1 MKECAPMRKKQF
13 IRNVF
18 IMSSSMLVVR
28 IMGMVSNIYISAA
41 AGSSSMGIYHMVFAV
56 FTFGITF
63 AASGTGF
70 AVTRLV
76 AEDVFSEKQVLK
88 KCLAISFVMS
98 FAGFSFF
105 FFAPEKL
112 WQKFIHAGNISLAF
126 KILAFALPCMG
137 TSTVL
142 RGYFI
147 AKRHGVT
154 LTVSSIF
161 EEALCIISTL
171 LLIKS
176 SSMPSYMCLVWGCT
190 VSNFGAF
197 VMDSILC
204 SVWLGKSVSKTRPAP
219 YREIFSI
226 CVPIA
231 LGSYLRTGLVAIE
244 NLMIPMQFQKY
255 GTLNPVGEYG
265 IIKAMAMP
273 ILMFPMVFIQAFSS
287 MLVPE
292 MSEMNAKNAKNG
304 IRHVAGLALS
314 TTTMFAFFIS
324 LMLFKHHRLI
334 TTSFFKENGVGYY
347 LCMLSFLAVP
357 MYMDSVADSI
367 LKGLGLQNASLRYNI
382 IDSLLRIASIFF
394 LMPKFGPVFYICML
408 YISEIF
414 NLSLSLGKASKVTGL
429 KVDFYSL
436 LIKPFLCTLGAY
448 FFDPPLLCLGVY
460 MLLYALKIPPR
471 LAGRVASATNTKR
484 CRKFSI

>member
-1 MKECAPMRKKQF
+1 MRKKRF

-18 IMSSSMLVVR
+18 IMSSSMLIVR

-41 AGSSSMGIYHMVFAV
+41 AGSSSMGIYHMIFAV

-76 AEDVFSEKQVLK
+76 SEDVFSEKQILT
-88 KCLAISFVMS
+88 KCLAISLIMS

-112 WQKFIHAGNISLAF
+112 WQKFIDADNISKAF

-147 AKRHGVT
+147 ARRHAVT

-171 LLIKS
+171 FLIKNS
-176 SSMPSYMCLVWGCT
+176 TIPSYLCLVWGCT

-204 SVWLGKSVSKTRPAP
+204 AVWFGKSISKTKPVP
-219 YREIFSI
+219 YKDIFSI

-292 MSEMNAKNAKNG
+292 MSELNVKNAKNG
-304 IRHVAGLALS
+304 VRHVAGVSLS

-324 LMLFKHHRLI
+324 LMLFKYHSLI
-334 TTSFFKENGVGYY
+334 ATSFFKERSVAFY
-347 LCMLSFLAVP
+347 LCMMSFLAVP

-367 LKGLGLQNASLRYNI
+367 LKGLNLQNASLKYNI
-382 IDSLLRIASIFF
+382 IDSLLRICSIFF
-394 LMPKFGPVFYICML
+394 FMPKFGPVFYICML

-414 NLSLSLGKASKVTGL
+414 NLTLSLGKAAKVTGL
-429 KVDFYSL
+429 KVDFFSL
-436 LIKPFLCTLGAY
+436 VVKPFLCALGAY
-448 FFDPPLLCLGVY
+448 FFNPPLLCLGVY
-460 MLLYALKIPPR
+460 MLLYAIKT
-471 LAGRVASATNTKR
+471 GRK
-484 CRKFSI
+484 KPI